1 MRFRS
6 ALVVAAAAAMAL
18 APTAANANTYRHTD
32 AVGDVY
38 ANVGEVDTYAPA
50 PDRAIGDVVSNTIK
64 HKKRAVLLKLAYRD
78 LANNGE
84 INTHVFFIRTNNM
97 VRTVRL
103 YATSANPG
111 GKAVMTKGNH
121 DKKVRCH
128 VRRHIDYTLNTAQ
141 VVVPRSCLGNPRWV
155 KVGMGAVLFS
165 GTTPADTTWID
176 DAMSTGTDG
185 TAVWSPKVRR

>member
-1 MRFRS
+1 MRFVRS
-6 ALVVAAAAAMAL
+6 AILADAAAAVVL
-18 APTAANANTYRHTD
+18 APTVADADTFRHTD

-64 HKKRAVLLKLAYRD
+64 HKKRAVLLRLGYRD
-78 LANNGE
+78 LVNNGE
-84 INTHVFFIRTNNM
+84 INTHVFFIRTNKF

-111 GKAVMTKGNH
+111 GKAVMTKGH

-128 VRRHIDYTLNTAQ
+128 VRRHIDYSLNTAT
-141 VVVPRSCLGNPRWV
+141 VVVPRSCLDNPRWV
-155 KVGMGAVLFS
+155 KVGMGSVMFS

-176 DAMSTGTDG
+176 DALTTGTNG
-185 TAVWSPKVRR
+185 SAVWSPKVRR